1 MAVDEIIGLFNEALQ
16 APQSRR
22 SEICEKIVM
31 VADQSAE
38 FRNMLSYTDVDQA
51 LLIASKY
58 FRIDPSNADTL
69 AAYVRDFLAPKEYH
83 FYYPINQTV
92 SFPDN
97 YKVGFGVGMSF
108 GNLARNIQRGF
119 EMTWINNFQLYK
131 GIWGDVERYLE
142 SRKQAMFL
150 EVMTKASG
158 QFRAAREAEAKVE
171 QSLDVLRMTYQD
183 DFVATEYYMELESK
197 PPQTMRGPIH
207 GEYDILPGSKA
218 YNPAHDEKI
227 TALNEILTAGR
238 DNEILGRLRTATRL
252 FGAATSSKTQEARY
266 ILLCSALD
274 AMVLDDKHDHHSEK
288 LAERIA
294 FISSEP
300 EQRRDVFMQVSD
312 VYSQLPGIILPGSQT
327 EFADKMKSLQEL
339 VLKTFWSMVKLE
351 GKGFTSLA
359 KGDGSVVDMVEH
371 MKFSGTAEIPP
382 SRPRSPIR

>member
-1 MAVDEIIGLFNEALQ
+1 MAAEEIIGLFNEALQ
-16 APQSRR
+16 APQSKR
-22 SEICEKIVM
+22 SEICERIVM
-31 VADQSAE
+31 VADHSAE

-58 FRIDPSNADTL
+58 FRIDPNNADTL
-69 AAYVRDFLAPKEYH
+69 GAYVRDVLAPKEYH
-83 FYYPINQTV
+83 FFYPINQTV
-92 SFPDN
+92 NFPDN
-97 YKVGFGVGMSF
+97 YKIGFGTGRNF
-108 GNLARNIQRGF
+108 GNLAKNIQRGF

-142 SRKQAMFL
+142 NRKQAMFL
-150 EVMTKASG
+150 EVVSRASG
-158 QFRAAREAEAKVE
+158 QFKAARESEAKVE
-171 QSLDVLRMTYQD
+171 QSLDVLRMTYQE

-207 GEYDILPGSKA
+207 GEYDILPGTKV

-227 TALNEILTAGR
+227 SALNEILTAGR
-238 DNEILGRLRTATRL
+238 DNEILGRLRTAARL

-274 AMVLDDKHDHHSEK
+274 AMVLDDKHNYHGEK

-300 EQRRDVFMQVSD
+300 DQRRDTFMQVND
-312 VYSQLPGIILPGSQT
+312 VYSRLPGIILPGSKT

-339 VLKTFWSMVKLE
+339 VLKTFWSLVKLE

-359 KGDGSVVDMVEH
+359 MGDGSVVDMIEH